1 MLRMVHVSHISLLK
15 HLSNPLVSSLAN
27 PLVASSLAASCP
39 ALLRPSAPPTLSSV
53 RTHLGYI
60 PFEGRIGRKL
70 SNKELFLHELKKAN
84 IQPVK
89 KVTYSFDPIRSD
101 YQSIR
106 NFMFFW
112 NKPKVL
118 ETNIK
123 LLVKTEILDNRR
135 EPVIS
140 FELNDGRTLEVRTS
154 ALTELEIARVVN
166 HYLLPLVKEEEAAV
180 ETKASKQGK
189 KGRK

>member
-1 MLRMVHVSHISLLK
+1 MINISRV
-15 HLSNPLVSSLAN
+15 LSRNVLAPVN
-27 PLVASSLAASCP
+27 
-39 ALLRPSAPPTLSSV
+39 SAPRLSPLLASVQEASPQTISV

-60 PFEGRIGRKL
+60 PFEGRLGRKL
-70 SNKELFLHELKKAN
+70 SNKELFLKELRIAN

-89 KVTYSFDPIRSD
+89 KITYTFDPIRED

-106 NFMFFW
+106 NFMYFW

-123 LLVKTEILDNRR
+123 VIIKTDIVDDRR
-135 EPVIS
+135 EPVIN
-140 FELNDGRTLEVRTS
+140 FELTDGRNLEVRTS
-154 ALTELEIARVVN
+154 KLTELEIARVVN
-166 HYLLPLVKEEEAAV
+166 YYLLPLVKEEVVQA
-180 ETKASKQGK
+180 ETKAAKGAGAGGKK